1 MQQLTLNTFGRF
13 YNKYQMVMKYV
24 LCSIYNAYIHH
35 AGGLV
40 ESKMHNCPMFVNLIV
55 VLLLWD
61 AFACA
66 TNQPYLV
73 MALPSLLSI
82 TAFMLLHAKS
92 C

>member
-1 MQQLTLNTFGRF
+1 M
-13 YNKYQMVMKYV
+13 YCAV
-24 LCSIYNAYIHH
+24 YILHMHH

-40 ESKMHNCPMFVNLIV
+40 ESEMHNCPMFINLIV

-66 TNQPYLV
+66 ANQSYLV
-73 MALPSLLSI
+73 MVLPSLLSV
-82 TAFMLLHAKS
+82 TAFMLLHVKS

>member
-1 MQQLTLNTFGRF
+1 MNRKVQL
-13 YNKYQMVMKYV
+13 KYV
-24 LCSIYNAYIHH
+24 LCSIHSAYMHH

-40 ESKMHNCPMFVNLIV
+40 ESEMHNCPMLINLIV

-66 TNQPYLV
+66 ANQSYLV
-73 MALPSLLSI
+73 MVLPPLLSV
-82 TAFMLLHAKS
+82 TAFMLLHVKS